1 MFTSG
6 MKLVAFDEYC
16 PKCRYYNTNEDESTS
31 PCSDCLLIPAQCSSQ
46 KPINF
51 KEKDVK

>member
-6 MKLVAFDEYC
+6 MKHVAFDEYC

-31 PCSDCLLIPAQCSSQ
+31 PCSDCLLIPAQYSSQ

-51 KEKDVK
+51 KEKNVK